1 MQASI
6 TTPAGPGTA
15 LSRTVMW
22 ALLGLVLLA
31 DALDM
36 IDATV
41 TTIAAPSIVG
51 EIGGGPGLIKWLGAA
66 YALAMAVLLV
76 IGGRLGDR
84 YGQRRLFLI
93 GMTGFTLASALCGL
107 APTPVVLVVARVLQG
122 AFGALLIPQGM
133 AIITR
138 HFTPEMRR
146 TAFNLFGPLLGIATI
161 AGPVLAGFLIEADLA
176 GLSWRP
182 IFLVNLVLGTVGVA
196 LAARLLPRDNADRSV
211 TVDGTGAGLLAIA
224 TFGAMFGLIE
234 GSETD
239 WGLPAVLSLVA
250 GALFLA
256 LFARRQRTAAEPLI
270 KPSLFRNRGF
280 VSGLTV
286 GLMFFAV
293 TNGLAFV
300 LSLFVQQALGASPGS
315 AAVGMLPLTLGII
328 VGAGAGMGLAARM
341 GRALV
346 LAGMLVTLAGGGWLL
361 ALVLTSGTSLTLL
374 ALAPAGVLA
383 GIGMGACFGTIF
395 DITIG
400 DVAPAEAGSASG
412 TLTAV
417 QQLATALGSATVTT
431 VYLHGGAPDHAMAL
445 AITTVMAVTALCL
458 PLLRLLPKAAPRD
471 AERSE
476 PDAG

>member
-1 MQASI
+1 VH
-6 TTPAGPGTA
+6 TTNT

-66 YALAMAVLLV
+66 YALAMSVLLV
-76 IGGRLGDR
+76 VGGRLGDR
-84 YGQRRLFLI
+84 YGQRRLFLV

-107 APTPVVLVVARVLQG
+107 APSPVVLVVARVLQG

-161 AGPVLAGFLIEADLA
+161 AGPVLAGFVIEADLA

-182 IFLVNLVLGTVGVA
+182 IFLVNLVLGTAGVA
-196 LAARLLPRDNADRSV
+196 LAARLLPRDSADRS
-211 TVDGTGAGLLAIA
+211 TRVDGTGAGLLAVA
-224 TFGAMFGLIE
+224 MFGTMFGLIE

-239 WGLPAVLSLVA
+239 WGLPALLSLAV
-250 GALFLA
+250 GAVFLL
-256 LFARRQRTAAEPLI
+256 LFARRQRTSAEPLI
-270 KPSLFRNRGF
+270 QPSLFRNRGF

-300 LSLFVQQALGASPGS
+300 LSLFLQQALGASPGS
-315 AAVGMLPLTLGII
+315 AALGMLPLTLGII
-328 VGAGAGMGLAARM
+328 AGAGAGMGLAARM
-341 GRALV
+341 GRNLIF
-346 LAGMLVTLAGGGWLL
+346 AGMIVTLAGGGWLL
-361 ALVLTSGTSLTLL
+361 ALVLTGGTTVTLL
-374 ALAPAGVLA
+374 ALAPAGVLT

-395 DITIG
+395 DITLG
-400 DVAPAEAGSASG
+400 DVDPSEAGSASG

-431 VYLHGGAPDHAMAL
+431 VYLHGGAPDHAMTL
-445 AITTVMAVTALCL
+445 AITTVLAVTVLCL
-458 PLLRLLPKAAPRD
+458 PLLRLLPRT
-471 AERSE
+471 
-476 PDAG
+476 AGVHSGQV